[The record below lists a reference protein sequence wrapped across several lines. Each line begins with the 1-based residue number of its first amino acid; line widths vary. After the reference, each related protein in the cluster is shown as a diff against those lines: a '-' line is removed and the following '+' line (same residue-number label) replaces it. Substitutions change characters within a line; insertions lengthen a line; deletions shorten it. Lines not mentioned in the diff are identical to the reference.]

1 MERRVVARGAV
12 CAAAIV
18 AALTFAAPSL
28 ALASDGMAPTDDKA
42 LGVVVPLGAA
52 EAEATASS
60 PVPDLT
66 DKADAPSGA
75 PATVDLPADGHGGD
89 SPQAADAPTASG
101 AGEEPTSQSPATPA
115 DGEKSLSQDPAAASG
130 TTGGALTA
138 EPAGQAAALA
148 QPAAS
153 SAKPADAPKPVAA
166 PAAKAEVAEA
176 ATVTY
181 SNMYRLY
188 NPCSGEHFYTG
199 SLDEARAVAGAG
211 WRWEAVGW
219 VAPDSG
225 DPVYRLYNPYVGD
238 HHYTLA
244 AEERDA
250 LVALGWRY
258 EGIGWYSDGSADS
271 LAVLRQY
278 NPNASAGAHNF
289 TLSREED
296 AALRALGWIGEGEGW
311 RASKRD
317 RLRIDGFWLVTS
329 AWGSLERY
337 WVGAD
342 AEIARNRLVE
352 PSEGSGWR
360 AYATGSGA
368 VVRGARDRG
377 DGWAWYADNDG
388 RLATGSGWVVTGAY
402 DFGRL
407 RRYWFSDRG
416 GYALARVGWFDQ
428 DGATYYADP
437 ARGYV
442 SCNECVWRTSG
453 WYWADADGKVTRID
467 SGKIGWQNPAGFY
480 QVSAYNVQLPSYAY
494 GYFTYVTPSRI
505 RPDASREACVE
516 AFIQRATEYLG
527 TPYRWNYAM
536 APGDGVDC
544 VGLVMQCC
552 YAVGMDLGEFN
563 PFDHMATGDD
573 GWHSHDANNLWDY
586 GSAMHVGL
594 GDRRRGDLISW
605 VGHVAIYLGDDTI
618 IEAAGPGTSVWVAN
632 MWDNGEPRGVIRLF
646 Q

>member
-1 MERRVVARGAV
+1 M
-12 CAAAIV
+12 
-18 AALTFAAPSL
+18 
-28 ALASDGMAPTDDKA
+28 
-42 LGVVVPLGAA
+42 
-52 EAEATASS
+52 
-60 PVPDLT
+60 
-66 DKADAPSGA
+66 
-75 PATVDLPADGHGGD
+75 
-89 SPQAADAPTASG
+89 
-101 AGEEPTSQSPATPA
+101 
-115 DGEKSLSQDPAAASG
+115 
-130 TTGGALTA
+130 
-138 EPAGQAAALA
+138 
-148 QPAAS
+148 
-153 SAKPADAPKPVAA
+153 
-166 PAAKAEVAEA
+166 
-176 ATVTY
+176 
-181 SNMYRLY
+181 
-188 NPCSGEHFYTG
+188 
-199 SLDEARAVAGAG
+199 
-211 WRWEAVGW
+211 
-219 VAPDSG
+219 
-225 DPVYRLYNPYVGD
+225 
-238 HHYTLA
+238 
-244 AEERDA
+244 
-250 LVALGWRY
+250 
-258 EGIGWYSDGSADS
+258 
-271 LAVLRQY
+271 
-278 NPNASAGAHNF
+278 
-289 TLSREED
+289 
-296 AALRALGWIGEGEGW
+296 
-311 RASKRD
+311 
-317 RLRIDGFWLVTS
+317 
-329 AWGSLERY
+329 
-337 WVGAD
+337 
-342 AEIARNRLVE
+342 
-352 PSEGSGWR
+352 
-360 AYATGSGA
+360 
-368 VVRGARDRG
+368 RGARDRG
-377 DGWAWYADNDG
+377 DGWAWLADNDG

-442 SCNECVWRTSG
+442 SCNECIWRTSG